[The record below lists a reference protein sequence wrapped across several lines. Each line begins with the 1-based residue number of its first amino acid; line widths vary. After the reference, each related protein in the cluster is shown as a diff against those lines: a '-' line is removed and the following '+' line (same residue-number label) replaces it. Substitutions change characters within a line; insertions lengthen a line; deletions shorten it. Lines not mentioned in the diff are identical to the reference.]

1 MIQAKGPSCV
11 KCSKLLDVR
20 EGQWVHAFP
29 GNREAGLVGYH
40 VPKLVVPALVSDPLT
55 WAEIYRQK
63 TKVGSSR
70 QFIQEVLGIAT
81 QEGEREITRKQLEAI
96 CTLGPDL
103 QNLLLK
109 VKQNTYRWVISGCDW
124 GGSDYIPELRIKKS
138 TTVHVIMG
146 IKPQGQLDI
155 LHIRRYAGMNYDDIV
170 GDILHQHK
178 AYKGYAMASDFGV
191 GALYNS
197 KLREKIPPERHL
209 MFCYTG
215 PSTKLLA
222 EPKGDHQF
230 NQWSLNKTES
240 ISLTFEALRQGRIRC
255 FDWLI
260 AQEYLQDAL
269 NLFRAPGERGQS
281 GSGAG
286 AGATTFIYRS
296 HPTRCNDTLMSIN
309 YCHMLAKLLLGEPM
323 LADQSIRIRLE
334 AQLGGTFAGDIFFPP
349 YGNSGA
355 FSE

>member
-1 MIQAKGPSCV
+1 MASNVV
-11 KCSKLLDVR
+11 KWTK
-20 EGQWVHAFP
+20 
-29 GNREAGLVGYH
+29 
-40 VPKLVVPALVSDPLT
+40 
-55 WAEIYRQK
+55 IYRAK
-63 TKVGSSR
+63 CRVGNSR

-81 QEGEREITRKQLEAI
+81 EQGEREITRKQLEAI
-96 CTLGPDL
+96 CTLGVDL

-109 VKQNTYRWVISGCDW
+109 VKQNTYRWVVSGCDW

-146 IKPQGQLDI
+146 IKPQGQLEI

-178 AYKGYAMASDFGV
+178 TYKGYAMASDFGV
-191 GALYNS
+191 GAVYNS

-215 PSTKLLA
+215 PSTELLA

-269 NLFRAPGERGQS
+269 NLFRAPGERGSS

-286 AGATTFIYRS
+286 SGATTFIYRS
-296 HPTRCNDTLMSIN
+296 HPTRPNDCLMSIN
-309 YCHMLAKLLLGEPM
+309 YCHMLSKLLLGEPM
-323 LADQSIRIRLE
+323 LADQSVRIRLE
-334 AQLGGTFAGDIFFPP
+334 SQLGGTFAGDIYFPP